1 MCGLSLEE
9 RRKRLS
15 KLLSRGN
22 KAMRH
27 GIQLSEVLTA
37 RAWLKTKKPNFE
49 RRRPAV

>member
-15 KLLSRGN
+15 KLLSRSN

-37 RAWLKTKKPNFE
+37 TVAVSFAT
-49 RRRPAV
+49 PAV

>member
-9 RRKRLS
+9 RS

-37 RAWLKTKKPNFE
+37 TVAVSFAT
-49 RRRPAV
+49 PAV

>member
-37 RAWLKTKKPNFE
+37 TVAVSFAT
-49 RRRPAV
+49 PAVRARRHCL